1 MIIAVYGAGY
11 VGLVSAVCFAKIGHH
26 VVCVDINA
34 ERVSHLNSGECPIYE
49 EQLPEL
55 LKEQLHSGR
64 LEFTTD
70 LSKAIQKS
78 GIHFIATGT
87 PSLPD
92 GSADLSQVY
101 AVAREVAREVSKDN
115 LLVIKSTVPVG
126 TGDAIE
132 AYVAKELSQSG
143 KNLKIRVASNPE
155 FLREGTAVH
164 DFLYADR
171 IIIGGESEA
180 LSILKEIYH
189 PLVQQNIPLLS
200 MSRLSSE
207 LTKYAANTML
217 ACRISFMNQLSRIA
231 EKAGANIDEIKQGMG
246 TDPRIGPHFLQAGI
260 GYGGSCFPKD
270 NRALIQTAKEFDLNV
285 PMLEAIETI
294 NKEQKYWVI
303 ERLNE
308 HFKSQLKNKVIGIWG
323 LAFKPGT
330 DDIREASSL
339 VIIDTLLKA
348 GASLHLYDPVAMPN
362 LKALFSDT
370 VTTPESTLSEPTPTF
385 RSRELS
391 AESMSLGSQVIW
403 CSSPEEVL
411 LTRLDALVIATEWP
425 VFQNYSLIALK
436 KALGEAPIV
445 DGRNCFAL
453 GDVKKAAIA
462 YYYSVGRPFIGKGSI
477 NKKDFS
483 YGN

>member
-1 MIIAVYGAGY
+1 MVITIYGAGY

-49 EQLPEL
+49 AQLPEL

-70 LSKAIQKS
+70 LSQAIEKS
-78 GIHFIATGT
+78 TVHFIATGT

-101 AVAREVAREVSKDN
+101 AVARQIAREASKDS

-126 TGDAIE
+126 TGDAIQ
-132 AYVAKELSQSG
+132 AYVEEELGQSN
-143 KNLKIRVASNPE
+143 KNLEIRVASNPE

-171 IIIGGESEA
+171 IIIGGEPDA

-231 EKAGANIDEIKQGMG
+231 EKAGADIDEIKQGMG
-246 TDPRIGPHFLQAGI
+246 ADPRIGPYFLQAGI

-270 NRALIQTAKEFDLNV
+270 NRALIQTAKEFDINV

-294 NKEQKYWVI
+294 NKEQKYWVV

-308 HFKSQLKNKVIGIWG
+308 HFKSPLKNKVIGIWG

-348 GASLHLYDPVAMPN
+348 GASLRLYDPVAMPN
-362 LKALFSDT
+362 LKALFRFCDT
-370 VTTPESTLSEPTPTF
+370 VIRPESRLPEPGPTF
-385 RSRELS
+385 CGLS
-391 AESMSLGSQVIW
+391 TESIGPDSKVIW
-403 CSSPEEVL
+403 CASPEEVL
-411 LTRLDALVIATEWP
+411 QTSLDALVIATEWP
-425 VFQNYSLIALK
+425 IFQNYSLMALK
-436 KALGEAPIV
+436 KSLGEAPIV
-445 DGRNCFAL
+445 DGRNCFSL
-453 GDVKKAAIA
+453 QEVKKAAIS
-462 YYYSVGRPFIGKGSI
+462 YYYSVGRPFIGKDS
-477 NKKDFS
+477 
-483 YGN
+483 